1 MNHDSEI
8 IFMKED
14 YEALAKNPA
23 NFTALT
29 PLSFLQRTADIY
41 GGREAIIYGDRSYTW
56 RQCHERCLRMA
67 ASLTELGIGKGDT
80 VAVLAFN
87 TPEMFEAHFF
97 VPMTGAVLNTIN
109 TRLDAETLAYIL
121 DFGEVKALFVDR
133 ELLPLTESALQI
145 TKSNP
150 TLILIDD
157 ETALQ
162 KPAVKLEVI
171 HYEELLQAGDP
182 EFRCPPLEDEWQ
194 ALSLNYTSGT
204 TGKPK
209 GVVYH
214 HRGAYLMS
222 MGTVAGWELPNHP
235 RYLYSVPMFHCN
247 GWGHAWTM
255 TLLAATVVCMR
266 AFSPK
271 LLFDLLEQHNITHF
285 GGAPVVLNMLANAPQ
300 EEQKHFERSI
310 KVMTAGAPPP
320 AKVLQSMTEF
330 GFDVLHVYGLTET
343 YGHILLSATQAEW
356 RTKSEDLRAE
366 LLSRQGVR
374 FPMME
379 EVKVI
384 DSQTQLAV
392 PADGKTIGEIVI
404 RGNTTMKGYLK
415 NQTAT
420 DEAFS
425 GGWFHS
431 GDLAVVDE
439 DGYIQIKDRA
449 KDIIISG
456 GENISSVEIENVLY
470 QHPAINEAAVVAMQD
485 ETWGEVPCAFVELKT
500 GKNPDAQQLIE
511 FCTERMARFKK
522 PKKVIF
528 GPLPKT
534 ATGKIQKHELRQR
547 INIL

>member
-1 MNHDSEI
+1 
-8 IFMKED
+8 MKEA

-41 GGREAIIYGDRSYTW
+41 GEREAIIYGERCYTW

-67 ASLTELGIGKGDT
+67 SSLTELGIGKGDT

-109 TRLDAETLAYIL
+109 TRLDAETLTYII
-121 DFGEVKALFVDR
+121 DFGEVKAMVVDR
-133 ELLPLTESALQI
+133 ELLPLTKSALNK
-145 TKSNP
+145 TKYKP
-150 TLILIDD
+150 ILILIDD

-162 KPAVKLEVI
+162 KPEIELEVKN
-171 HYEELLQAGDP
+171 YEELLNSGNP
-182 EFRCPPLEDEWQ
+182 EFSCPPLEDEWQ

-214 HRGAYLMS
+214 HRGSYLMS
-222 MGTVAGWELPNHP
+222 MGTVAGWQLPNHP

-271 LLFDLLEQHNITHF
+271 LLFDLLEKHKITHF
-285 GGAPVVLNMLANAPQ
+285 GGAPVVLNMLANAPP
-300 EEQKHFERSI
+300 EDQKRFDRSI

-320 AKVLQSMTEF
+320 AKVLESMTEF

-343 YGHILLSATQAEW
+343 YGHILLSASQAEW
-356 RTKSEDLRAE
+356 QTKSEDQRAE

-379 EVKVI
+379 EVNVI
-384 DSQTQLAV
+384 DPKTQLPVAK
-392 PADGKTIGEIVI
+392 DGEAIGEIVM

-415 NQTAT
+415 NKNATA
-420 DEAFS
+420 EAFS

-431 GDLAVVDE
+431 GD
-439 DGYIQIKDRA
+439 
-449 KDIIISG
+449 
-456 GENISSVEIENVLY
+456 
-470 QHPAINEAAVVAMQD
+470 
-485 ETWGEVPCAFVELKT
+485 
-500 GKNPDAQQLIE
+500 
-511 FCTERMARFKK
+511 
-522 PKKVIF
+522 
-528 GPLPKT
+528 
-534 ATGKIQKHELRQR
+534 
-547 INIL
+547 

>member
-1 MNHDSEI
+1 
-8 IFMKED
+8 MKED

-415 NQTAT
+415 NNKATA
-420 DEAFS
+420 EAFS

-470 QHPAINEAAVVAMQD
+470 QHPAVNEAAVVAMQD

-534 ATGKIQKHELRQR
+534 ATGKIQKHQLRQR

>member
-1 MNHDSEI
+1 
-8 IFMKED
+8 MKEE
-14 YEALAKNPA
+14 YEALSKNTA

-29 PLSFLQRTADIY
+29 PLSFLKRTADIY
-41 GGREAIIYGDRSYTW
+41 TEREAIIYGERSYTW
-56 RQCHERCLRMA
+56 GQCHERCLRMA
-67 ASLTELGIGKGDT
+67 SSLIELGINKGDT

-109 TRLDAETLAYIL
+109 TRLDAETLAYII
-121 DFGEVKALFVDR
+121 DFGEVKAMVVDR
-133 ELLPLTESALQI
+133 ELLPLTKSALNK
-145 TKSNP
+145 TKYKP
-150 TLILIDD
+150 ILILIDD

-162 KPAVKLEVI
+162 KPEVELEVKN
-171 HYEELLQAGDP
+171 YEELLNSGNP
-182 EFRCPPLEDEWQ
+182 EFSCPPLEDEWQ

-214 HRGAYLMS
+214 HRGSYLMS
-222 MGTVAGWELPNHP
+222 MGTVAGWQLPNHP
-235 RYLYSVPMFHCN
+235 RYLNSVPMFHCN

-285 GGAPVVLNMLANAPQ
+285 GGAPVVLNMLANAPN
-300 EEQKHFERSI
+300 EVQKTFDRSI

-320 AKVLQSMTEF
+320 AKVLESMAEF

-343 YGHILLSATQAEW
+343 YGHILLSASQAEW
-356 RTKSEDLRAE
+356 QTKSEDQRAE

-379 EVKVI
+379 EVSVI
-384 DSQTQLAV
+384 DPKTQIPV
-392 PADGKTIGEIVI
+392 TKDGETIGEIVM

-415 NQTAT
+415 NKNATA
-420 DEAFS
+420 EAFS

-431 GDLAVVDE
+431 GDLAVVHE

-470 QHPAINEAAVVAMQD
+470 QHPDINEAAVVAMDD
-485 ETWGEVPCAFVELKT
+485 ETWGEVPCAFVDLKT
-500 GKNPDAQQLIE
+500 GKKTDEQQLIE
-511 FCTERMARFKK
+511 FCTQRMARFKK
-522 PKKVIF
+522 PKKIIF

-534 ATGKIQKHELRQR
+534 ATGKIQKHELRHR
-547 INIL
+547 IK

>member
-1 MNHDSEI
+1 
-8 IFMKED
+8 MKED

-415 NQTAT
+415 NQNAT

-470 QHPAINEAAVVAMQD
+470 QHPAVNEAAVVAMQD

-534 ATGKIQKHELRQR
+534 ATGKIQKHQLRQR

>member
-1 MNHDSEI
+1 
-8 IFMKED
+8 MKEE
-14 YEALAKNPA
+14 YEALSKNTA

-29 PLSFLQRTADIY
+29 PLSFLKRTADIY
-41 GGREAIIYGDRSYTW
+41 TEREAIIYGGRSYTW
-56 RQCHERCLRMA
+56 GQCHERCLRMA
-67 ASLTELGIGKGDT
+67 SSLIELGINKGDT

-109 TRLDAETLAYIL
+109 TRLDAETLAYII
-121 DFGEVKALFVDR
+121 DFGEVKAMVVDR
-133 ELLPLTESALQI
+133 ELLPLTKSALNK
-145 TKSNP
+145 TKYKP
-150 TLILIDD
+150 ILILIDD
-157 ETALQ
+157 ENALQ
-162 KPAVKLEVI
+162 KPEVELEVKN
-171 HYEELLQAGDP
+171 YEELLNSGNP
-182 EFRCPPLEDEWQ
+182 EFSCPPLEDEWQ

-214 HRGAYLMS
+214 HRGSYLMS
-222 MGTVAGWELPNHP
+222 MGTVAGWQLPNHP

-285 GGAPVVLNMLANAPQ
+285 GGAPVVLNMLANAPT
-300 EEQKHFERSI
+300 EDQKTFDRSI

-320 AKVLQSMTEF
+320 AKVLGSMTKF

-343 YGHILLSATQAEW
+343 YGHVLLSASQVEW
-356 RTKSEDLRAE
+356 QTKSEDQRAE

-379 EVKVI
+379 EVSVI
-384 DSQTQLAV
+384 DPKTQIPV
-392 PADGKTIGEIVI
+392 TKDGETIGEIVM

-415 NQTAT
+415 NKNATA
-420 DEAFS
+420 EAFS

-431 GDLAVVDE
+431 GDLAVVHE

-470 QHPAINEAAVVAMQD
+470 QHPDINEAAVVAMED
-485 ETWGEVPCAFVELKT
+485 ETWGEVPCAFVDLKT
-500 GKNPDAQQLIE
+500 GKKTDEQQLIE
-511 FCTERMARFKK
+511 FCTQRMARFKK
-522 PKKVIF
+522 PKKIIF

-534 ATGKIQKHELRQR
+534 ATGKIQKHELRHR
-547 INIL
+547 IK

>member
-1 MNHDSEI
+1 
-8 IFMKED
+8 
-14 YEALAKNPA
+14 
-23 NFTALT
+23 
-29 PLSFLQRTADIY
+29 
-41 GGREAIIYGDRSYTW
+41 
-56 RQCHERCLRMA
+56 MA
-67 ASLTELGIGKGDT
+67 SSLTGLGIGKGDT

-97 VPMTGAVLNTIN
+97 APMTGAVLNTIN

-121 DFGEVKALFVDR
+121 DFGEVKAMVVDR
-133 ELLPLTESALQI
+133 ELLPLTESALKKA
-145 TKSNP
+145 KSNP
-150 TLILIDD
+150 ILILVDD
-157 ETALQ
+157 ETAAQ
-162 KPAVKLEVI
+162 KPAVELEVI
-171 HYEELLQAGDP
+171 QYEELLQSGDP

-300 EEQKHFERSI
+300 EEQKHFERPI

-343 YGHILLSATQAEW
+343 YGHILLSAPQTEW
-356 RTKSEDLRAE
+356 QTKSKDRRAE

-384 DSQTQLAV
+384 DSQTQLPV
-392 PADGKTIGEIVI
+392 PADGNTIGEIVM

-415 NQTAT
+415 NKKAT
-420 DEAFS
+420 NAAFS
-425 GGWFHS
+425 DGWFHS
-431 GDLAVVDE
+431 GDLAVVQE

-470 QHPAINEAAVVAMQD
+470 QHPAVNEAAVVAMQD
-485 ETWGEVPCAFVELKT
+485 ETWGEAPCAFVELKT
-500 GKNPDAQQLIE
+500 GKNTDEQQLIE
-511 FCTERMARFKK
+511 FCTQRMARFKK
-522 PKKVIF
+522 PKKIIF

-547 INIL
+547 IK

>member
-1 MNHDSEI
+1 
-8 IFMKED
+8 MKEA

-23 NFTALT
+23 NYVPLT
-29 PLSFLQRTADIY
+29 PISFLQRTAEIY
-41 GGREAIIYGDRSYTW
+41 GEREAIIYGTRRYSW
-56 RQCHERCLRMA
+56 RQCYERCLRMA
-67 ASLTELGIGKGDT
+67 SSLTELGIGKGDT

-121 DFGEVKALFVDR
+121 DFGEAKVLIVDR
-133 ELLPLTESALQI
+133 ELLPLAQKALQQ
-145 TKSNP
+145 TKQKP
-150 TLILIDD
+150 LLILIDD

-162 KPAVKLEVI
+162 KPDVELEVK
-171 HYEELLQAGDP
+171 HYEELIISGDP
-182 EFRCPPLEDEWQ
+182 EFSCPPLEDEWQ

-222 MGTVAGWELPNHP
+222 MGTAAGWELPNHP
-235 RYLYSVPMFHCN
+235 RYLYCVPMFHCN
-247 GWGHAWTM
+247 GWCHVWTM

-271 LLFDLLEQHNITHF
+271 LLFDLLERHEVTHF
-285 GGAPVVLNMLANAPQ
+285 AGAPVVLNMLANAPP

-320 AKVLQSMTEF
+320 PKVLENMTKF
-330 GFDVLHVYGLTET
+330 GFEVMHTYGLTET
-343 YGHILLSATQAEW
+343 YGHILLSAPQAEW
-356 RTKSEDLRAE
+356 KTKSEDRRAE

-384 DSQTQLAV
+384 DPQTQVPV
-392 PADGKTIGEIVI
+392 PADGKTIGEIVM

-415 NQTAT
+415 NKTAT
-420 DEAFS
+420 AEAFS

-431 GDLAVVDE
+431 GDLAVVHE

-470 QHPAINEAAVVAMQD
+470 QHPDINEAAVVAMQD

-500 GKNPDAQQLIE
+500 GKNTDAQQLIE
-511 FCTERMARFKK
+511 FCTERLARFKK
-522 PKKVIF
+522 PKKIIF

-534 ATGKIQKHELRQR
+534 ATGKIQKHELRGR
-547 INIL
+547 IK

>member
-1 MNHDSEI
+1 MSHYIEI
-8 IFMKED
+8 VLMKKA
-14 YEALAKNPA
+14 YEALTKNPA
-23 NFTALT
+23 NYIPLT
-29 PLSFLQRTADIY
+29 PISFLQRTADIY
-41 GGREAIIYGDRSYTW
+41 GEREAIIYGDRSYSW
-56 RQCHERCLRMA
+56 GQCNERCLRMA
-67 ASLTELGIGKGDT
+67 SSLTELGISKGDT

-121 DFGEVKALFVDR
+121 DFGEVKAMVVDR
-133 ELLPLTESALQI
+133 ELLPLAQSALQK

-150 TLILIDD
+150 ILILVDD
-157 ETALQ
+157 ETAVD
-162 KPAVKLEVI
+162 KPDVELEVI
-171 HYEELLQAGDP
+171 HYEELLNSGDP
-182 EFRCPPLEDEWQ
+182 KFSYPPLDDEWQ

-222 MGTVAGWELPNHP
+222 MGTTAGWELTNHP

-255 TLLAATVVCMR
+255 TLLAATVICMR

-271 LLFDLLEQHNITHF
+271 LLFDLLEQHDVTHF
-285 GGAPVVLNMLANAPQ
+285 GGAPVVLNMLANAPK
-300 EEQKHFERSI
+300 EEQKHFKRSI

-320 AKVLQSMTEF
+320 AKVLESMTDF
-330 GFDVLHVYGLTET
+330 GFDVMHVYGLTET
-343 YGHILLSATQAEW
+343 YGHILLSAPQTEW
-356 RTKSEDLRAE
+356 QTKSEDLRSE

-379 EVKVI
+379 EVIVI
-384 DSQTQLAV
+384 DPQTQLPV
-392 PADGKTIGEIVI
+392 PADGNTIGEIVM

-415 NQTAT
+415 NKKATA
-420 DEAFS
+420 EAFS

-431 GDLAVVDE
+431 GDLAVVHE

-470 QHPAINEAAVVAMQD
+470 QHPDISEAAVVAMQD

-500 GKNPDAQQLIE
+500 GKNTDAQKLIE
-511 FCTERMARFKK
+511 FCTQRMARFKK
-522 PKKVIF
+522 PKKIIF

-547 INIL
+547 IK

>member
-300 EEQKHFERSI
+300 KEQKHFERSI

-470 QHPAINEAAVVAMQD
+470 QHPAVNEAAVVAMQD

>member
-1 MNHDSEI
+1 
-8 IFMKED
+8 MKEA

-41 GGREAIIYGDRSYTW
+41 GEREAIIYGDRSYTW
-56 RQCHERCLRMA
+56 HQCHERCLRMA
-67 ASLTELGIGKGDT
+67 SSLTKLGIGKGDT

-97 VPMTGAVLNTIN
+97 APMTGAVLNTIN

-121 DFGEVKALFVDR
+121 DFGEVKAMVVDR
-133 ELLPLTESALQI
+133 ELLPLTESALKKA
-145 TKSNP
+145 KSNP
-150 TLILIDD
+150 ILILVDD
-157 ETALQ
+157 ETAAQ
-162 KPAVKLEVI
+162 KPAVELEVI
-171 HYEELLQAGDP
+171 QYEELLQSGDP

-300 EEQKHFERSI
+300 EEQKHFERPI

-343 YGHILLSATQAEW
+343 YGHILLSAPQTEW
-356 RTKSEDLRAE
+356 QTKSKDRRAE

-384 DSQTQLAV
+384 DSQTQLPV
-392 PADGKTIGEIVI
+392 PADGNTIGEIVM

-415 NQTAT
+415 NKKAT
-420 DEAFS
+420 NAAFS
-425 GGWFHS
+425 DGWFHS
-431 GDLAVVDE
+431 GDLAVVQE

-470 QHPAINEAAVVAMQD
+470 QHPAVNEAAVVAMQD
-485 ETWGEVPCAFVELKT
+485 ETWGEAPCAFVELKT
-500 GKNPDAQQLIE
+500 GKNTDEQQLIE
-511 FCTERMARFKK
+511 FCTQRMARFKK
-522 PKKVIF
+522 PKKIIF

-547 INIL
+547 IK

>member
-1 MNHDSEI
+1 
-8 IFMKED
+8 MKEA

-23 NFTALT
+23 NYVPLT
-29 PLSFLQRTADIY
+29 PISFLQRTAEIY
-41 GGREAIIYGDRSYTW
+41 GEREAIIYGTRRYSW
-56 RQCHERCLRMA
+56 RQCYERCLRMA
-67 ASLTELGIGKGDT
+67 SSLTELGIGKGDT

-121 DFGEVKALFVDR
+121 DFGEAKVLIVDR
-133 ELLPLTESALQI
+133 ELLPLAQKALQQ
-145 TKSNP
+145 TKQKP
-150 TLILIDD
+150 LLILIDD

-162 KPAVKLEVI
+162 KPDVELEVK
-171 HYEELLQAGDP
+171 HYEELIISGDP
-182 EFRCPPLEDEWQ
+182 EFSCPPLEDEWQ

-222 MGTVAGWELPNHP
+222 MGTAAGWELPNHP
-235 RYLYSVPMFHCN
+235 RYLYCVPMFHCN
-247 GWGHAWTM
+247 GWCHVWTM

-271 LLFDLLEQHNITHF
+271 LLFELLEQHNITHF
-285 GGAPVVLNMLANAPQ
+285 GGAPIVLNMLANAPP

-320 AKVLQSMTEF
+320 PKVLENMTKF
-330 GFDVLHVYGLTET
+330 GFEVMHTYGLTET
-343 YGHILLSATQAEW
+343 YGHILLSAPQAEW
-356 RTKSEDLRAE
+356 KTKSEDRRAE

-384 DSQTQLAV
+384 DPQTQVPV
-392 PADGKTIGEIVI
+392 PADGNTIGEIVM
-404 RGNTTMKGYLK
+404 RGNTTMKGYLNNEK
-415 NQTAT
+415 ATA
-420 DEAFS
+420 EAFS

-431 GDLAVVDE
+431 GDLAVVHE

-470 QHPAINEAAVVAMQD
+470 QHPDINEAAVVAMQD

-500 GKNPDAQQLIE
+500 GKNTDAQQLIE
-511 FCTERMARFKK
+511 FCTERLARFKK
-522 PKKVIF
+522 PKKIIF

-534 ATGKIQKHELRQR
+534 ATGKIQKHELRGR
-547 INIL
+547 IK

>member
-1 MNHDSEI
+1 
-8 IFMKED
+8 MKEA

-56 RQCHERCLRMA
+56 HLCHERCLRMA
-67 ASLTELGIGKGDT
+67 SSLTELGIGKGDT

-97 VPMTGAVLNTIN
+97 APMTGAVLNTIN

-121 DFGEVKALFVDR
+121 DFGEVKAMVVDR
-133 ELLPLTESALQI
+133 ELLPLTESALKKA
-145 TKSNP
+145 KSNP
-150 TLILIDD
+150 ILILVDD
-157 ETALQ
+157 ETAAQ
-162 KPAVKLEVI
+162 KPAVELEVI
-171 HYEELLQAGDP
+171 QYEELLQSGDP

-271 LLFDLLEQHNITHF
+271 LLFDLLKQHNITHF

-300 EEQKHFERSI
+300 EEQKHFERPI

-343 YGHILLSATQAEW
+343 YGHILLSAPQTEW
-356 RTKSEDLRAE
+356 QTKSKDRRAE

-384 DSQTQLAV
+384 DSQTQLPV
-392 PADGKTIGEIVI
+392 PADGNTIGEIVM

-415 NQTAT
+415 NKKAT
-420 DEAFS
+420 DAAFS

-431 GDLAVVDE
+431 GDLAVVQE

-470 QHPAINEAAVVAMQD
+470 QHPAVNEAAVVAMQD

-500 GKNPDAQQLIE
+500 GKNTDEQQLIE
-511 FCTERMARFKK
+511 FCTQRMARFKK
-522 PKKVIF
+522 PKNVIF

-547 INIL
+547 IK

>member
-1 MNHDSEI
+1 
-8 IFMKED
+8 MKEA

-41 GGREAIIYGDRSYTW
+41 GEREAIIYGERCYTW

-67 ASLTELGIGKGDT
+67 SSLTELGIGKGDT

-109 TRLDAETLAYIL
+109 TRLDAETLTYII
-121 DFGEVKALFVDR
+121 DFGEVKAMVVDR
-133 ELLPLTESALQI
+133 ELLPLTKSALNK
-145 TKSNP
+145 TKYKP
-150 TLILIDD
+150 ILILIDD

-162 KPAVKLEVI
+162 KPEIELEVKN
-171 HYEELLQAGDP
+171 YEELLNSGNP
-182 EFRCPPLEDEWQ
+182 EFSCPRLEDEWQ

-214 HRGAYLMS
+214 HRGSYLMS
-222 MGTVAGWELPNHP
+222 MGTVAGWQLPNHP

-271 LLFDLLEQHNITHF
+271 LLFDLLEKHKITHF
-285 GGAPVVLNMLANAPQ
+285 GGAPVVLNMLANAPP
-300 EEQKHFERSI
+300 EDQKRFDRSI

-320 AKVLQSMTEF
+320 AKVLESMTEF

-343 YGHILLSATQAEW
+343 YGHILLSASQAEW
-356 RTKSEDLRAE
+356 QTKSEDQRAE

-379 EVKVI
+379 EVNVI
-384 DSQTQLAV
+384 DPKTQLPVAK
-392 PADGKTIGEIVI
+392 DGEAIGEIVM

-415 NQTAT
+415 NKNATA
-420 DEAFS
+420 EAFS

-431 GDLAVVDE
+431 GDLAVVHE

-470 QHPAINEAAVVAMQD
+470 QHPDINEAAVVAMED
-485 ETWGEVPCAFVELKT
+485 ETWGEVPCAFVDLKT
-500 GKNPDAQQLIE
+500 GKKPDEQQLIE
-511 FCTERMARFKK
+511 FCTQRMARFKK
-522 PKKVIF
+522 PKKIIF

-534 ATGKIQKHELRQR
+534 ATGKIQKHELRHR
-547 INIL
+547 IK

>member
-1 MNHDSEI
+1 
-8 IFMKED
+8 MKEA

-23 NFTALT
+23 NYVPLT
-29 PLSFLQRTADIY
+29 PISFLQRTAEIY
-41 GGREAIIYGDRSYTW
+41 GEREAIIYGTRRYSW
-56 RQCHERCLRMA
+56 RQCYERCLRMA
-67 ASLTELGIGKGDT
+67 SSLTELGIGKGDT

-121 DFGEVKALFVDR
+121 DFGEAKVLIVDR
-133 ELLPLTESALQI
+133 ELLPLAQKVLQQ
-145 TKSNP
+145 TKQKP
-150 TLILIDD
+150 LLILIDD

-162 KPAVKLEVI
+162 KPDVELEVK
-171 HYEELLQAGDP
+171 HYEELIISGDP
-182 EFRCPPLEDEWQ
+182 EFSCPPLEDEWQ

-222 MGTVAGWELPNHP
+222 MGTAAGWELPNHP
-235 RYLYSVPMFHCN
+235 RYLYCVPMFHCN
-247 GWGHAWTM
+247 GWCHVWTM

-271 LLFDLLEQHNITHF
+271 LLFDLLERHEVTHF
-285 GGAPVVLNMLANAPQ
+285 AGAPVVLNMLANAPP

-320 AKVLQSMTEF
+320 PKVLENMTKF
-330 GFDVLHVYGLTET
+330 GFEVMHTYGLTET
-343 YGHILLSATQAEW
+343 YGHILLSAPQAEW
-356 RTKSEDLRAE
+356 KTKSEDRRAE

-384 DSQTQLAV
+384 DPQTQVPV
-392 PADGKTIGEIVI
+392 PADGNTIGEIVM
-404 RGNTTMKGYLK
+404 RGNTTMKGYLNNEK
-415 NQTAT
+415 ATA
-420 DEAFS
+420 EAFS

-431 GDLAVVDE
+431 GDLAVVHE

-470 QHPAINEAAVVAMQD
+470 QHPDINEAAVVAMQD

-500 GKNPDAQQLIE
+500 GKNTDAQQLIE
-511 FCTERMARFKK
+511 FCTERLARFKK
-522 PKKVIF
+522 PKKIIF

-534 ATGKIQKHELRQR
+534 ATGKIQKHELRGR
-547 INIL
+547 IK

>member
-1 MNHDSEI
+1 
-8 IFMKED
+8 MKEA

-56 RQCHERCLRMA
+56 HLCHERCLRMA
-67 ASLTELGIGKGDT
+67 SSLTELGIGKGDT

-97 VPMTGAVLNTIN
+97 APMTGAVLNTIN

-121 DFGEVKALFVDR
+121 DFGEVKAMVVDR
-133 ELLPLTESALQI
+133 ELLPLTESALKKA
-145 TKSNP
+145 KSNP
-150 TLILIDD
+150 ILILVDD
-157 ETALQ
+157 ETAAQ
-162 KPAVKLEVI
+162 KPAVELEVI
-171 HYEELLQAGDP
+171 QYEELLQSGDP

-300 EEQKHFERSI
+300 EEQKHFERPI

-343 YGHILLSATQAEW
+343 YGHILLSAPQTEW
-356 RTKSEDLRAE
+356 QTKSKDRRAE

-384 DSQTQLAV
+384 DSQTQLPV
-392 PADGKTIGEIVI
+392 PADGNTIGEIVM

-415 NQTAT
+415 NKKAT
-420 DEAFS
+420 NAAFS

-431 GDLAVVDE
+431 GDLAVVQE

-470 QHPAINEAAVVAMQD
+470 QHPAVNEAAVVAMQD
-485 ETWGEVPCAFVELKT
+485 ETWGETPCAFVELKS
-500 GKNPDAQQLIE
+500 GKNTDEQQLIE
-511 FCTERMARFKK
+511 FCTQRMARFKK
-522 PKKVIF
+522 PKKIIF

-547 INIL
+547 IK

>member
-1 MNHDSEI
+1 
-8 IFMKED
+8 MKED

-300 EEQKHFERSI
+300 KEQKHFERSI

-343 YGHILLSATQAEW
+343 YGHILLSAPQTEW
-356 RTKSEDLRAE
+356 LTKSEDLRAE

-379 EVKVI
+379 EVSVI
-384 DSQTQLAV
+384 DPQTQLPV
-392 PADGKTIGEIVI
+392 PADGKTIGEIVM

-415 NQTAT
+415 NENATA
-420 DEAFS
+420 EAFQ

-431 GDLAVVDE
+431 GDLAVVHE

-534 ATGKIQKHELRQR
+534 ATGKIQKHQLRQR

>member
-1 MNHDSEI
+1 
-8 IFMKED
+8 MKEA

-23 NFTALT
+23 NYVPLT
-29 PLSFLQRTADIY
+29 PISFLQRTADIY
-41 GGREAIIYGDRSYTW
+41 GEREALIYGTRSFSW
-56 RQCHERCLRMA
+56 RQCYERCLRMA
-67 ASLTELGIGKGDT
+67 SSLTELGIGKGDT

-121 DFGEVKALFVDR
+121 DFGEAKVLIVDR
-133 ELLPLTESALQI
+133 ELLPLAQKALQQ
-145 TKSNP
+145 TKQKP
-150 TLILIDD
+150 LLILIDD

-162 KPAVKLEVI
+162 KPDVELEVK
-171 HYEELLQAGDP
+171 HYEELIISGDP
-182 EFRCPPLEDEWQ
+182 EFSCPPLEDEWQ

-222 MGTVAGWELPNHP
+222 MGTAAGWELPNHP
-235 RYLYSVPMFHCN
+235 RYLYCVPMFHCN
-247 GWGHAWTM
+247 GWCHVWTM

-271 LLFDLLEQHNITHF
+271 LLFDLLERHEVTHF
-285 GGAPVVLNMLANAPQ
+285 AGAPVVLNMLANAPP

-320 AKVLQSMTEF
+320 PKVLENMTKF
-330 GFDVLHVYGLTET
+330 GFEVMHTYGLTET
-343 YGHILLSATQAEW
+343 YGHILLSAPQAEW
-356 RTKSEDLRAE
+356 KTKSEDRRAE

-384 DSQTQLAV
+384 DPQTQVPV
-392 PADGKTIGEIVI
+392 PADGNTIGEIVM
-404 RGNTTMKGYLK
+404 RGNTTMKGYLNNEK
-415 NQTAT
+415 ATA
-420 DEAFS
+420 EAFS

-431 GDLAVVDE
+431 GDLAVVHE

-470 QHPAINEAAVVAMQD
+470 QHPDINEAAVVAMQD

-500 GKNPDAQQLIE
+500 GKNTDAQQLIE
-511 FCTERMARFKK
+511 FCTERLARFKK
-522 PKKVIF
+522 PKKIIF

-534 ATGKIQKHELRQR
+534 ATGKIQKHELRGR
-547 INIL
+547 IK

>member
-1 MNHDSEI
+1 
-8 IFMKED
+8 MKEA

-41 GGREAIIYGDRSYTW
+41 GEREAIIYGERCYTW

-67 ASLTELGIGKGDT
+67 SSLTELGIGKGDT

-109 TRLDAETLAYIL
+109 TRLDAETLTYII
-121 DFGEVKALFVDR
+121 DFGEVKAMVVDR
-133 ELLPLTESALQI
+133 ELLPLTKSALNK
-145 TKSNP
+145 TKYKP
-150 TLILIDD
+150 ILILIDD

-162 KPAVKLEVI
+162 KPEIELEVKN
-171 HYEELLQAGDP
+171 YEELLNSGNP
-182 EFRCPPLEDEWQ
+182 EFSCPPLEDEWQ

-214 HRGAYLMS
+214 HRGSYLMS
-222 MGTVAGWELPNHP
+222 MGTVAGWQLPNHP

-271 LLFDLLEQHNITHF
+271 LLFDLLEKHNITHF
-285 GGAPVVLNMLANAPQ
+285 GGAPVVLNMLANAPP
-300 EEQKHFERSI
+300 EDQKRFDRSI

-320 AKVLQSMTEF
+320 AKVLESMTEF

-343 YGHILLSATQAEW
+343 YGHILLSASQAEW
-356 RTKSEDLRAE
+356 QTKSEDQRAE

-379 EVKVI
+379 EVNVI
-384 DSQTQLAV
+384 DPKTQLPVAK
-392 PADGKTIGEIVI
+392 DGEAIGEIVM

-415 NQTAT
+415 NKNATA
-420 DEAFS
+420 EAFS

-431 GDLAVVDE
+431 GDLAVVHE

-470 QHPAINEAAVVAMQD
+470 QHPDINEAAVVAMED
-485 ETWGEVPCAFVELKT
+485 ETWGEVPCAFVDLKT
-500 GKNPDAQQLIE
+500 GKKPDEQQLIE
-511 FCTERMARFKK
+511 FCTQRMARFKK
-522 PKKVIF
+522 PKKIIF

-547 INIL
+547 IK

>member
-415 NQTAT
+415 NNKATA
-420 DEAFS
+420 EAFS

-470 QHPAINEAAVVAMQD
+470 QHPAVNEAAVVAMQD

-534 ATGKIQKHELRQR
+534 ATGKIQKHQLRQR

>member
-1 MNHDSEI
+1 
-8 IFMKED
+8 MKEA

-56 RQCHERCLRMA
+56 HQCHERCLRMA
-67 ASLTELGIGKGDT
+67 SSLTKLGIGKGDT

-97 VPMTGAVLNTIN
+97 APMTGAVLNTIN

-121 DFGEVKALFVDR
+121 DFGEVKAMVVDR
-133 ELLPLTESALQI
+133 ELLPLTESALKKA
-145 TKSNP
+145 KSNP
-150 TLILIDD
+150 ILILVDD
-157 ETALQ
+157 ETAAQ
-162 KPAVKLEVI
+162 KPAVELEVI
-171 HYEELLQAGDP
+171 QYEELLQSGDP

-300 EEQKHFERSI
+300 EEQKHFERPI

-343 YGHILLSATQAEW
+343 YGHILLSAPQTEW
-356 RTKSEDLRAE
+356 QTKSKDRRAE

-384 DSQTQLAV
+384 DSQTQLPV
-392 PADGKTIGEIVI
+392 PADGNTIGEIVM

-415 NQTAT
+415 NKKAT
-420 DEAFS
+420 NAAFS
-425 GGWFHS
+425 DGWFHS
-431 GDLAVVDE
+431 GDLAVVQE

-470 QHPAINEAAVVAMQD
+470 QHPAVNEAAVVAMQD

-500 GKNPDAQQLIE
+500 GKNTDEQQLIE
-511 FCTERMARFKK
+511 FCTQRMARFKK
-522 PKKVIF
+522 PKKIIF

-547 INIL
+547 IK

>member
-1 MNHDSEI
+1 
-8 IFMKED
+8 MKEA

-23 NFTALT
+23 NYVPLT
-29 PLSFLQRTADIY
+29 PISFLQRTAEIY
-41 GGREAIIYGDRSYTW
+41 GEREAIIYGTRRYSW
-56 RQCHERCLRMA
+56 RQCYERCLRMA
-67 ASLTELGIGKGDT
+67 SSLTELGIGKGDT

-121 DFGEVKALFVDR
+121 DFGEAKVLIVDR
-133 ELLPLTESALQI
+133 ELLPLAQKALQQ
-145 TKSNP
+145 TKQKP
-150 TLILIDD
+150 LLILIDD

-162 KPAVKLEVI
+162 KPDVELEVK
-171 HYEELLQAGDP
+171 HYEELIISGDP
-182 EFRCPPLEDEWQ
+182 EFSCPPLEDEWQ

-222 MGTVAGWELPNHP
+222 MGTAAGWELPNHP
-235 RYLYSVPMFHCN
+235 RYLYCVPMFHCN
-247 GWGHAWTM
+247 GWCHVWTM

-271 LLFDLLEQHNITHF
+271 LLFDLLERHEVTHF
-285 GGAPVVLNMLANAPQ
+285 AGAPVVLNMLANAPP

-320 AKVLQSMTEF
+320 PKVLENMTKF
-330 GFDVLHVYGLTET
+330 GFEVMHTYGLTET
-343 YGHILLSATQAEW
+343 YGHILLSAPQAEW
-356 RTKSEDLRAE
+356 KTKSEDRRAE

-384 DSQTQLAV
+384 DPQTQVPV
-392 PADGKTIGEIVI
+392 PADGNTIGEIVM
-404 RGNTTMKGYLK
+404 RGNTTMKGYLNNEK
-415 NQTAT
+415 AT
-420 DEAFS
+420 EEAFS

-431 GDLAVVDE
+431 GDFAVVHE

-470 QHPAINEAAVVAMQD
+470 QHPDINEAAVVAMQD

-500 GKNPDAQQLIE
+500 GKNTDAQQLIE
-511 FCTERMARFKK
+511 FCTERLARFKK
-522 PKKVIF
+522 PKKIIF

-534 ATGKIQKHELRQR
+534 ATGKIQKHELRGR
-547 INIL
+547 IK

>member
-1 MNHDSEI
+1 
-8 IFMKED
+8 MKEA

-56 RQCHERCLRMA
+56 HLCHERCLRMA
-67 ASLTELGIGKGDT
+67 SSLTELGIGKGDT

-97 VPMTGAVLNTIN
+97 APMTGAVLNTIN

-121 DFGEVKALFVDR
+121 DFGEVKAMVVDR
-133 ELLPLTESALQI
+133 ELLPLTESALQKA
-145 TKSNP
+145 KSNP
-150 TLILIDD
+150 ILILVDD
-157 ETALQ
+157 ETAAQ
-162 KPAVKLEVI
+162 KPAVELEVI
-171 HYEELLQAGDP
+171 QYEELLQSGDP

-271 LLFDLLEQHNITHF
+271 LLFDLLKQHNITHF

-300 EEQKHFERSI
+300 EEQKHFERPI

-343 YGHILLSATQAEW
+343 YGHILLSAPQTEW
-356 RTKSEDLRAE
+356 QTKSKDRRAE

-384 DSQTQLAV
+384 DSQTQLPV
-392 PADGKTIGEIVI
+392 PADGNTIGEIVM

-415 NQTAT
+415 NKKAT
-420 DEAFS
+420 DAAFS

-431 GDLAVVDE
+431 GDLAVVQE

-470 QHPAINEAAVVAMQD
+470 QHPAVNEAAVVAMQD
-485 ETWGEVPCAFVELKT
+485 ETWGEAPCAFVELKT
-500 GKNPDAQQLIE
+500 GKNTDEQQLIE
-511 FCTERMARFKK
+511 FCTQRMARFKK
-522 PKKVIF
+522 PKKIIF

-547 INIL
+547 IK

>member
-1 MNHDSEI
+1 
-8 IFMKED
+8 MKED

-300 EEQKHFERSI
+300 KEQKHFERSI

-470 QHPAINEAAVVAMQD
+470 QHP
-485 ETWGEVPCAFVELKT
+485 
-500 GKNPDAQQLIE
+500 
-511 FCTERMARFKK
+511 
-522 PKKVIF
+522 
-528 GPLPKT
+528 
-534 ATGKIQKHELRQR
+534 
-547 INIL
+547 

>member
-1 MNHDSEI
+1 
-8 IFMKED
+8 MKEA

-23 NFTALT
+23 NYVPLT
-29 PLSFLQRTADIY
+29 PISFLQRTAEIY
-41 GGREAIIYGDRSYTW
+41 GEREAIIYGTRRYSW
-56 RQCHERCLRMA
+56 RQCYERCLRMA
-67 ASLTELGIGKGDT
+67 SSLTELGIGKGDT

-121 DFGEVKALFVDR
+121 DFGEAKVLIVDR
-133 ELLPLTESALQI
+133 ELLPLAQKALQQ
-145 TKSNP
+145 TKQKP
-150 TLILIDD
+150 LLILIDD

-162 KPAVKLEVI
+162 KPDVELEVK
-171 HYEELLQAGDP
+171 HYEELIISGDP
-182 EFRCPPLEDEWQ
+182 EFSCPPLEDEWQ

-222 MGTVAGWELPNHP
+222 MGTAAGWELPNHP
-235 RYLYSVPMFHCN
+235 RYLYCVPMFHCN
-247 GWGHAWTM
+247 GWCHVWTM

-271 LLFDLLEQHNITHF
+271 LLFDLLERHEVTHF
-285 GGAPVVLNMLANAPQ
+285 AGAPVVLNMLANAPP

-320 AKVLQSMTEF
+320 PKVLENMTKF
-330 GFDVLHVYGLTET
+330 GFEVMHTYGLTET
-343 YGHILLSATQAEW
+343 YGHILLSAPQAEW
-356 RTKSEDLRAE
+356 KTKSEDRRAE

-374 FPMME
+374 FPTME

-384 DSQTQLAV
+384 DPQTQVPV
-392 PADGKTIGEIVI
+392 PADGNTIGEIVM
-404 RGNTTMKGYLK
+404 RGNTTMKGYLNNEK
-415 NQTAT
+415 ATA
-420 DEAFS
+420 EAFS

-431 GDLAVVDE
+431 GDLAVVHE

-470 QHPAINEAAVVAMQD
+470 QHPDINEAAVVAMQD

-500 GKNPDAQQLIE
+500 GKNTDAQQLIE
-511 FCTERMARFKK
+511 FCTERLARFKK
-522 PKKVIF
+522 PKKIIF

-534 ATGKIQKHELRQR
+534 ATGKIQKHELRGR
-547 INIL
+547 IK

>member
-1 MNHDSEI
+1 
-8 IFMKED
+8 MKEA

-23 NFTALT
+23 NYVPLT
-29 PLSFLQRTADIY
+29 PISFLQRTAEIY
-41 GGREAIIYGDRSYTW
+41 GEREAIIYGTRRYSW
-56 RQCHERCLRMA
+56 RQCYERCLRMA
-67 ASLTELGIGKGDT
+67 SSLTELGIGKGDT

-121 DFGEVKALFVDR
+121 DFGEAKVLIVDR
-133 ELLPLTESALQI
+133 ELLPLAQKALQQ
-145 TKSNP
+145 TKQKP
-150 TLILIDD
+150 LLILIDD

-162 KPAVKLEVI
+162 KPDVELEVK
-171 HYEELLQAGDP
+171 HYEELIISGDP
-182 EFRCPPLEDEWQ
+182 EFSCPPLEDEWQ

-222 MGTVAGWELPNHP
+222 MGTAAGWELPNHP
-235 RYLYSVPMFHCN
+235 RYLYCVPMFHCN
-247 GWGHAWTM
+247 GWCHVWTM

-271 LLFDLLEQHNITHF
+271 LLFDLLERHEVTHF
-285 GGAPVVLNMLANAPQ
+285 AGAPVVLNMLANAPP
-300 EEQKHFERSI
+300 EDQKHFERSI

-320 AKVLQSMTEF
+320 PKVLENMTKF
-330 GFDVLHVYGLTET
+330 GFEVMHTYGLTET
-343 YGHILLSATQAEW
+343 YGHILLSAPQAEW
-356 RTKSEDLRAE
+356 KTKSEDRRAE

-384 DSQTQLAV
+384 DPQTQVPV
-392 PADGKTIGEIVI
+392 PADGNTIGEIVM
-404 RGNTTMKGYLK
+404 RGNTTMKGYLNNEK
-415 NQTAT
+415 ATA
-420 DEAFS
+420 EAFS

-431 GDLAVVDE
+431 GDLAVVHE

-470 QHPAINEAAVVAMQD
+470 QHPDINEAAVVAMQD

-500 GKNPDAQQLIE
+500 GKNTDAQQLIE
-511 FCTERMARFKK
+511 FCTERLARFKK
-522 PKKVIF
+522 PKKIIF

-534 ATGKIQKHELRQR
+534 ATGKIQKHELRGR
-547 INIL
+547 IK

>member
-1 MNHDSEI
+1 
-8 IFMKED
+8 MKEA

-56 RQCHERCLRMA
+56 HLCHERCLRMA
-67 ASLTELGIGKGDT
+67 SSLTELGIGKGDT

-97 VPMTGAVLNTIN
+97 APMTGAVLNTIN

-121 DFGEVKALFVDR
+121 DFGEVKAMVVDR
-133 ELLPLTESALQI
+133 ELLPLTESALKKA
-145 TKSNP
+145 KSNP
-150 TLILIDD
+150 ILILVDD
-157 ETALQ
+157 ETAAQ
-162 KPAVKLEVI
+162 KPAVELEVI
-171 HYEELLQAGDP
+171 QYEELLQSGDP

-300 EEQKHFERSI
+300 EEQKHFERPI

-343 YGHILLSATQAEW
+343 YGHILLSAPQTEW
-356 RTKSEDLRAE
+356 QTKSKDRRAE

-384 DSQTQLAV
+384 DSQTQLPV
-392 PADGKTIGEIVI
+392 PADGNTIGEIVM

-415 NQTAT
+415 NKKAT
-420 DEAFS
+420 DAAFS

-431 GDLAVVDE
+431 GDLAVVQE

-470 QHPAINEAAVVAMQD
+470 QHPAVNEAAVVAMQD

-500 GKNPDAQQLIE
+500 GKNTDEQQLIE
-511 FCTERMARFKK
+511 FCTQRMARFKK
-522 PKKVIF
+522 PKNVIF

-547 INIL
+547 IK

>member
-1 MNHDSEI
+1 
-8 IFMKED
+8 MKEA

-56 RQCHERCLRMA
+56 HQCHERCLRMA
-67 ASLTELGIGKGDT
+67 SSLTKLGIGKGDT

-97 VPMTGAVLNTIN
+97 APMTGAVLNTIN

-121 DFGEVKALFVDR
+121 DFGEVKAMVVDR
-133 ELLPLTESALQI
+133 ELLPLTESALKKA
-145 TKSNP
+145 KSNP
-150 TLILIDD
+150 ILILVDD
-157 ETALQ
+157 ETAAQ
-162 KPAVKLEVI
+162 KPAVELEVI
-171 HYEELLQAGDP
+171 QYEELLQSGDP

-271 LLFDLLEQHNITHF
+271 LLFDLLKQHNITHF

-300 EEQKHFERSI
+300 EEQKHFERPI

-343 YGHILLSATQAEW
+343 YGHILLSAPQTEW
-356 RTKSEDLRAE
+356 QTKSKDRRAE

-384 DSQTQLAV
+384 DSQTQLPV
-392 PADGKTIGEIVI
+392 PADGNTIGEIVM

-415 NQTAT
+415 NKKAT
-420 DEAFS
+420 DAAFS

-431 GDLAVVDE
+431 GDLAVVQE

-470 QHPAINEAAVVAMQD
+470 QHPAVYEAAVVAMQD

-500 GKNPDAQQLIE
+500 GKNTDEQQLIE
-511 FCTERMARFKK
+511 FCTQRMARFKK
-522 PKKVIF
+522 PKKIIF

-547 INIL
+547 IK

>member
-1 MNHDSEI
+1 
-8 IFMKED
+8 MKEE
-14 YEALAKNPA
+14 YEALSKNTA

-29 PLSFLQRTADIY
+29 PLSFLKRTADIY
-41 GGREAIIYGDRSYTW
+41 TEREAIIYGERSYTW
-56 RQCHERCLRMA
+56 GQCHERCLRMA
-67 ASLTELGIGKGDT
+67 SSLIELGINKGDT

-109 TRLDAETLAYIL
+109 TRLDAETLAYII
-121 DFGEVKALFVDR
+121 DFGEVKAMVVDR
-133 ELLPLTESALQI
+133 ELLPLTKSALNK
-145 TKSNP
+145 TKYKP
-150 TLILIDD
+150 ILILIDD

-162 KPAVKLEVI
+162 KPEVELEVKN
-171 HYEELLQAGDP
+171 YEELLNSGNP
-182 EFRCPPLEDEWQ
+182 EFSCPPLEDEWQ

-214 HRGAYLMS
+214 HRGSYLMS
-222 MGTVAGWELPNHP
+222 MGTVAGWQLPNHP

-285 GGAPVVLNMLANAPQ
+285 GGAPVVLNMLANAPN
-300 EEQKHFERSI
+300 EDQKTFDRSI

-320 AKVLQSMTEF
+320 AKVLESMTKF

-343 YGHILLSATQAEW
+343 YGHILLSASQAEW
-356 RTKSEDLRAE
+356 QTKSEDQRAE

-379 EVKVI
+379 EVSVI
-384 DSQTQLAV
+384 DPKTQIPVAK
-392 PADGKTIGEIVI
+392 DGETIGEIVM

-415 NQTAT
+415 NKNATA
-420 DEAFS
+420 EAFS

-431 GDLAVVDE
+431 GDLAVVHE

-470 QHPAINEAAVVAMQD
+470 QHPDINEAAVVAMDD
-485 ETWGEVPCAFVELKT
+485 ETWGEVPCAFVDLKT
-500 GKNPDAQQLIE
+500 GKKTDEQQLIE
-511 FCTERMARFKK
+511 FCTQRMARFKK
-522 PKKVIF
+522 PKKIIF

-534 ATGKIQKHELRQR
+534 ATGKIQKHELRHR
-547 INIL
+547 IK

>member
-1 MNHDSEI
+1 
-8 IFMKED
+8 MKEA

-41 GGREAIIYGDRSYTW
+41 GEREAIIYGERCYTW

-67 ASLTELGIGKGDT
+67 SSLTELGIGKGDT

-109 TRLDAETLAYIL
+109 TRLDAETLTYII
-121 DFGEVKALFVDR
+121 DFGEVKAMVVDR
-133 ELLPLTESALQI
+133 ELLPLTKSALNK
-145 TKSNP
+145 TKYKP
-150 TLILIDD
+150 ILILIDD

-162 KPAVKLEVI
+162 KPEIELEVKN
-171 HYEELLQAGDP
+171 YEELLNSGNP
-182 EFRCPPLEDEWQ
+182 ESSCPPLEDEWQ

-214 HRGAYLMS
+214 HRGSYLMS
-222 MGTVAGWELPNHP
+222 MGTVAGWQLPNHP

-271 LLFDLLEQHNITHF
+271 LLFDLLEKHKITHF
-285 GGAPVVLNMLANAPQ
+285 GGAPVVLNMLANAPP
-300 EEQKHFERSI
+300 EDQKRYDRSI

-320 AKVLQSMTEF
+320 AKVLESMTEF

-343 YGHILLSATQAEW
+343 YGHILLSASQAEW
-356 RTKSEDLRAE
+356 QTKSEDQRAE

-379 EVKVI
+379 EVNVI
-384 DSQTQLAV
+384 DPKTQLPVAK
-392 PADGKTIGEIVI
+392 DGEAIGEIVM

-415 NQTAT
+415 NKNATA
-420 DEAFS
+420 EAFS

-431 GDLAVVDE
+431 GDLAVVHE

-470 QHPAINEAAVVAMQD
+470 QHPDINEAAVVAMED
-485 ETWGEVPCAFVELKT
+485 ETWGEVPCAFVDLKT
-500 GKNPDAQQLIE
+500 GKKPDEQQLIE
-511 FCTERMARFKK
+511 FCTQRMARFKK
-522 PKKVIF
+522 PKKIIF

-534 ATGKIQKHELRQR
+534 ATGKIQKHELRHR
-547 INIL
+547 IK

>member
-1 MNHDSEI
+1 
-8 IFMKED
+8 MKEA

-41 GGREAIIYGDRSYTW
+41 GEREAIIYGDRSYTW
-56 RQCHERCLRMA
+56 HQCHERCLRMA
-67 ASLTELGIGKGDT
+67 SSLTGLGIGKGDT

-97 VPMTGAVLNTIN
+97 APMTGAVLNTIN

-121 DFGEVKALFVDR
+121 DFGEVKAMVVDR
-133 ELLPLTESALQI
+133 ELLPLTESALKKA
-145 TKSNP
+145 KSNP
-150 TLILIDD
+150 ILILVDD
-157 ETALQ
+157 ETAAQ
-162 KPAVKLEVI
+162 KPAVELEVI
-171 HYEELLQAGDP
+171 QYEELLQSGDP

-300 EEQKHFERSI
+300 EEQKHFERPI

-343 YGHILLSATQAEW
+343 YGHILLSAPQTEW
-356 RTKSEDLRAE
+356 QTKSKDRRAE

-384 DSQTQLAV
+384 DSQTQLPV
-392 PADGKTIGEIVI
+392 PADGNTIGEIVM

-415 NQTAT
+415 NKKAT
-420 DEAFS
+420 DAAFS

-431 GDLAVVDE
+431 GDLAVVQE

-470 QHPAINEAAVVAMQD
+470 QHPAVNEAAVVAMQD

-500 GKNPDAQQLIE
+500 GKNTDEQQLIE
-511 FCTERMARFKK
+511 FCTQRMARFKK
-522 PKKVIF
+522 PKNVIF

-547 INIL
+547 IK